1 MTAATYSWNTGSTLP
16 DITIDSTGR
25 YILTVTDGAGCTVM
39 DTTRAGKPKP
49 VELGD
54 DGILCG
60 TTLFSGYNI
69 NEGKILWSTGDTT
82 GNISLSMP
90 GEYWVM
96 VEETN
101 GCMLSDTIDVTAFE
115 NIPSVMLGPDLSA
128 CEEATLMANITGAQ
142 YLWNTGDTTQQ
153 IKATLTG
160 SYWVQVTNTAGCVGG
175 DTLNVNI
182 TRKPSALFSFMVNMN
197 DPAKVNFFNL
207 SSLGGSPSSISFE
220 WFFGDGGRDSNI
232 NTSHTYLDS
241 GTYTVRLIVTTNCGA
256 DTFEQ
261 VVMIDIPVGIEDI
274 IDPQE
279 VAIFPN
285 PATNALYIRFKKEV
299 PKPFFLSMYDAQGR
313 LVEQRQLTFATKDE
327 TLTFEVSTLAKGM
340 YYLRFAGGLQGSQRV
355 MLIR

>member
-1 MTAATYSWNTGSTLP
+1 
-16 DITIDSTGR
+16 
-25 YILTVTDGAGCTVM
+25 
-39 DTTRAGKPKP
+39 
-49 VELGD
+49 
-54 DGILCG
+54 
-60 TTLFSGYNI
+60 
-69 NEGKILWSTGDTT
+69 
-82 GNISLSMP
+82 
-90 GEYWVM
+90 
-96 VEETN
+96 
-101 GCMLSDTIDVTAFE
+101 
-115 NIPSVMLGPDLSA
+115 
-128 CEEATLMANITGAQ
+128 
-142 YLWNTGDTTQQ
+142 
-153 IKATLTG
+153 
-160 SYWVQVTNTAGCVGG
+160 
-175 DTLNVNI
+175 
-182 TRKPSALFSFMVNMN
+182 MVNMN